1 MASAM
6 QEATSM
12 KALIYTGPA
21 MLEYREQ
28 PDPIPAAG
36 EVLVQV

>member
-1 MASAM
+1 
-6 QEATSM
+6 M

-21 MLEYREQ
+21 TLEYREQ

-36 EVLVQV
+36 EALVHVEAVGPDLS